1 MKWESQRDG
10 GHLDFR
16 NPFHFIA
23 KSNSE
28 SALEKLDFAKRKK
41 LSVES
46 ETYKFIWET
55 FSAELGI
62 SKWKITNLQG
72 LKSKYNIELFVTLL
86 SAAIT

>member
-23 KSNSE
+23 ESNSE
-28 SALEKLDFAKRKK
+28 SALEKLDFDKRKK

-46 ETYKFIWET
+46 ETYFI
-55 FSAELGI
+55 
-62 SKWKITNLQG
+62 
-72 LKSKYNIELFVTLL
+72 
-86 SAAIT
+86 